1 MPTDTIGV
9 FVLAFTVLLPV
20 INPFSGAMFYSK
32 LVRNLNDRDRA
43 FVANRI
49 ALYCMI
55 VLIVCTTCG
64 QIILN
69 LFGISVGV
77 LQLAGGIVLFAMGWK
92 VLNAPTQDESTDKQV
107 ALPRAKLNTMAF
119 YPFTLPLTTGPGAIA
134 AAVALTASASY
145 TVEHFI
151 GTTLAI
157 FATVFI
163 VWGCYRFS
171 DRFSRAVGLA
181 GSDAFI
187 RIFAFIV
194 ICLGVSIGW
203 QGFEVLWLNIKPTV

>member
-1 MPTDTIGV
+1 MLSDFTGA
-9 FVLAFTVLLPV
+9 FVLAFTILLPV
-20 INPFSGAMFYSK
+20 INPFSGALFYSK
-32 LVRNLNDRDRA
+32 VSRNLNDRDRA

-49 ALYCMI
+49 ALYCMV
-55 VLIVCTTCG
+55 VLVICMSCG

-92 VLNAPTQDESTDKQV
+92 VLNAPTQDESAKDSIP
-107 ALPRAKLNTMAF
+107 LPRAKLKTMAF

-134 AAVALTASASY
+134 AAVALTASAPY
-145 TVEHFI
+145 KLEHFA

-157 FATVFI
+157 FAVVFV
-163 VWGCYRFS
+163 VWICYRFC
-171 DRFSRAVGLA
+171 DRFSRVVGLA

-187 RIFAFIV
+187 RVFAFIM
-194 ICLGVSIGW
+194 ICLGVTIGW
-203 QGFEVLWLNIKPTV
+203 QGFETLWIGMKNVA

>member
-1 MPTDTIGV
+1 MPTDIVGA
-9 FVLAFTVLLPV
+9 FILAFTVLLPV

-32 LVRNLNDRDRA
+32 MARNLNDRDRA

-55 VLIVCTTCG
+55 VLIICMTCG

-77 LQLAGGIVLFAMGWK
+77 LQFAGGIVLFAMGWK
-92 VLNAPTQDESTDKQV
+92 VLNAPTQDGNGEKPV
-107 ALPRAKLNTMAF
+107 ALPRAQLKTMAF

-134 AAVALTASASY
+134 AAVALTASAPY
-145 TVEHFI
+145 TAEHFI

-157 FATVFI
+157 FATVFV
-163 VWGCYRFS
+163 VWVCYRFC
-171 DRFSRAVGLA
+171 DRFSRVVGLA
-181 GSDAFI
+181 GSDAFV
-187 RIFAFIV
+187 RVFAFIM

-203 QGFEVLWLNIKPTV
+203 QGFEVLGLSIKPAV